1 MSELQK
7 GIKGFLNKI
16 VTYEV
21 TEENARKALE
31 EFREILIRNDVAV
44 EVADY
49 VCNYVARR
57 ARGQRLKRFSDLK
70 KAIRTPAKA
79 AIKEILEKNPR
90 IDVLELLNHRK
101 KTDKRDPLVILFLGI
116 NGTGKTTT
124 VAKMAYLLKQ
134 AHYRVVLAAA
144 DTYRSGAQE
153 QLKEHASRLKIKL
166 IQGKYGGDAAAVAF
180 DAIEHAKSKYFDV
193 VLIDTAGRMATNRDL
208 MGEMQKIKRVTQPDV
223 TFLVVDALSGNDA
236 AAQAKEFHDKV
247 GIDGVILTKM
257 DADARGGAA
266 LSISYITGGKPICY
280 VGVGQEYKDL
290 EPFDVDV
297 FVNKLFGL
305 KIKKK
310 K

>member
-21 TEENARKALE
+21 TEENARKALK

-49 VCNYVARR
+49 ICNYVAKR
-57 ARGQRLKRFSDLK
+57 AKGKRLKRFSDLK
-70 KAIRTPAKA
+70 KAIRIPAKH
-79 AIKEILEKNPR
+79 AIKEILEKSTR
-90 IDVLELLNHRK
+90 IDLIELLETRK
-101 KTDKRDPLVILFLGI
+101 KNGNREPLITLFLGI

-124 VAKMAYLLKQ
+124 VAKVAYMLKQ

-153 QLKEHASRLKIKL
+153 QLRVHAERLKIKL

-180 DAIEHAKSKYFDV
+180 DAIEHAKSKYFDA

-208 MGEMQKIKRVTQPDV
+208 MGEMQKIKRVALPDV

-236 AAQAKEFHDKV
+236 AKQAQEFNEKV

-266 LSISYITGGKPICY
+266 LSISHVTGGKPICY
-280 VGVGQEYKDL
+280 VGIGQEYKDL

-310 K
+310 

>member
-7 GIKGFLNKI
+7 GIKSFLNKI

-21 TEENARKALE
+21 TEENALKALT
-31 EFREILIRNDVAV
+31 EFREILIKNDVAV

-49 VCNYVARR
+49 ICNHVAKKVK
-57 ARGQRLKRFSDLK
+57 GQRLKRFNDLK
-70 KAIRTPAKA
+70 KAIRVPAKHA
-79 AIKEILEKNPR
+79 VRKILEKSPR
-90 IDVLELLNHRK
+90 IDLLDLLAERK
-101 KTDKRDPLVILFLGI
+101 QKGNKDPLVVLFLGI

-124 VAKMAYLLKQ
+124 VAKMAYLLKN

-153 QLKEHASRLKIKL
+153 QLREHAQRLKIKL

-180 DAIEHAKSKYFDV
+180 DAIEHAKSKYFDA

-208 MGEMQKIKRVTQPDV
+208 MGEMQKIKRVSQPDV

-236 AAQAKEFHDKV
+236 AQQAREFNDKV

-266 LSISYITGGKPICY
+266 LSITHVTGGKPICY
-280 VGVGQEYKDL
+280 IGVGQDYQDL
-290 EPFDVDV
+290 RPFDVDV
-297 FVNKLFGL
+297 FANKLFGL
-305 KIKKK
+305 KVKKK
-310 K
+310 